1 MFNVHHE
8 PNGTLNYLTAAQKA
22 LFFTPAPG
30 EFSNVG
36 RNFFRL
42 APYSVVNLSLGK
54 VTQLKWN
61 HTLELRME
69 LQNAFN
75 SVHYD
80 EPARAR
86 IDSGFFGALD
96 ASTEE
101 NFVSPGSSPRTIQ
114 LSAKYS
120 F

>member
-96 ASTEE
+96 ASTVE